1 MDFLYNNLFSFA
13 NQFLTPAD
21 FQDVLMKFV
30 IAFLS
35 LLSGFIVARI
45 TFKTSSK
52 DNDIKRNVI
61 SGFKTKKELI
71 FLKWD
76 FTNFQ
81 YIEALIHDDILFDV
95 ASKNTKLQELQ
106 SFKDFVWLEN
116 KNTKIKEFY
125 IESEDSK
132 NLKDSLAEI
141 IHNKEN
147 FKLFKKD
154 SIWKNMTFNEKY
166 TFYKNKFFSKYKNNT
181 LFEYL
186 FKTPLSD
193 FLSEKD
199 EAWTRTQ
206 TFKIEGKSIT
216 ENKINI
222 FKNRYLGQDSS
233 D

>member
-13 NQFLTPAD
+13 HQFLTPAD
-21 FQDVLMKFV
+21 FQDILMKFV

-52 DNDIKRNVI
+52 DREFNRITI

-71 FLKWD
+71 FLKWN

-81 YIEALIHDDILFDV
+81 YIEALIHDDSLFDV

-125 IESEDSK
+125 IESEGSK
-132 NLKDSLAEI
+132 NFYDSLDEMI
-141 IHNKEN
+141 SNKQN

-166 TFYKNKFFSKYKNNT
+166 TFYKNKFISKYKKNT
-181 LFEYL
+181 LFKYL
-186 FKTPLSD
+186 FKTSIDKLKEFNEITKVESQ
-193 FLSEKD
+193 LLNTN
-199 EAWTRTQ
+199 A
-206 TFKIEGKSIT
+206 KSIP